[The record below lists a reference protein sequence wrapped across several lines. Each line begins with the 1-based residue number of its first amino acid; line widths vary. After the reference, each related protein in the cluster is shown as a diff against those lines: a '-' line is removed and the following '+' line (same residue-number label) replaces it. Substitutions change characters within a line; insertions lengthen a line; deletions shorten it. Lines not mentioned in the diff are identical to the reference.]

1 MYNDEL
7 IMRENSRRDKVVT
20 AISEVGWTYITALIF
35 SNKSKTISPF
45 GPLSSGVAFFF
56 FFFIEAV
63 SSSDKKD
70 QDKGAKVSIGVLQ
83 SSQLSPGPLPQHR
96 TSFYVV
102 CF

>member
-1 MYNDEL
+1 
-7 IMRENSRRDKVVT
+7 MRDNSRRDKVVT

-56 FFFIEAV
+56 LIEAV

-70 QDKGAKVSIGVLQ
+70 QDKGAEVSIGVLQ

>member
-56 FFFIEAV
+56 
-63 SSSDKKD
+63 
-70 QDKGAKVSIGVLQ
+70 L
-83 SSQLSPGPLPQHR
+83 
-96 TSFYVV
+96 
-102 CF
+102 